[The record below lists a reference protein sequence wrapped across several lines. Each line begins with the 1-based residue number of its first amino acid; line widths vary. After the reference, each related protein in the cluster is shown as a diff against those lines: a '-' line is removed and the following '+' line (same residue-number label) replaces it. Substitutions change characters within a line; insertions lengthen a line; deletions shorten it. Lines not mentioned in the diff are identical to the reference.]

1 MFVNSSAIHKVNYI
15 YIPVHGQI
23 KETASVDNL
32 VILQRA
38 GSQGGCNSYNTSKR
52 VVANLR
58 TGLDQWTNT
67 LTHCT
72 QSSPQFIQV

>member
-1 MFVNSSAIHKVNYI
+1 MLDELLQVESPDSFQWGAY
-15 YIPVHGQI
+15 
-23 KETASVDNL
+23 TASDKAL
-32 VILQRA
+32 RGKKSLA
-38 GSQGGCNSYNTSKR
+38 TTDYGSAALGMSDFG